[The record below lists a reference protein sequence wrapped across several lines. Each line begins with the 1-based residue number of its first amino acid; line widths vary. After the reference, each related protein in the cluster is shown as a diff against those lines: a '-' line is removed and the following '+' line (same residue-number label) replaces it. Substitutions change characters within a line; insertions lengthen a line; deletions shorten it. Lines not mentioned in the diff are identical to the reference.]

1 MSYDVFGRESSRRTM
16 RNGTQIQNMALTY
29 RNDNKISSR
38 HITGINAA
46 RIADETFAYDSY
58 GRLSHYT
65 CSGPQYPGD
74 SAGRQIAS
82 QQFRHDSLN
91 NLTSVITTFIDGST
105 DNINRIYNSANP
117 TQLSRIEYSNPP
129 HVRNLSYDPDGNLIN
144 DGIHT
149 YRYNELGNLVSV
161 NAGNRV
167 LTSYGYDA
175 SGRLTRQND
184 TDGTPAT
191 LHYADEQL
199 IAARQGSATARY
211 LRQEETVQARR
222 LSTTGTELYGSDL
235 GQNIRAMIASD
246 NLTRNLLYAP
256 YGSTEASSD
265 TGSLLERSRPGFNG
279 ERIDPLARL
288 YHFGNGRRAY
298 SPELMMFLS
307 PDPLSPFGAGGLNPY
322 AYCSGDPINF
332 RDPSGLAQEPGWLAW
347 TLLGIGIV
355 MAALFFRPAIKGI
368 AIAGT
373 NAIKAITASK
383 AVTLASTVTSLGL
396 KTASLSIAQIDAIT
410 GTDNSHIS
418 NALSAASLVF
428 GTIAFGSW
436 MNTGRLQANAN
447 ITKPNTRKSNGSL
460 FKLTTNENGQAF
472 TVNYTTPRPEQAAV
486 KRSSLFKRN
495 FKEAIFGI
503 KPTDGS
509 QMAWHTTRLARQ
521 ALFRFSVLGL
531 VASSIYTARIYIQ
544 SSRDDGS
551 EQDLQPN
558 DGEVHGVQENAIN
571 THNDFN
577 EQTLRLRNSAL
588 MDIYASDDED

>member
-161 NAGNRV
+161 NAGNKV

-184 TDGTPAT
+184 TDGSPAT
-191 LHYADEQL
+191 LHYADEKL

-222 LSTTGTELYGSDL
+222 LSNTGTELYGSDL
-235 GQNIRAMIASD
+235 GQSIRAMIASD

-279 ERIDPLARL
+279 ERFDPLARL
-288 YHFGNGRRAY
+288 YHFGNGHRAY
-298 SPELMMFLS
+298 SPELMIFLS
-307 PDPLSPFGAGGLNPY
+307 PDPLSPFGEGGINPY

-355 MAALFFRPAIKGI
+355 MAAIFFRPALKGI
-368 AIAGT
+368 RIAGPT
-373 NAIKAITASK
+373 VIRANKIVALGSM
-383 AVTLASTVTSLGL
+383 VTSLGL
-396 KTASLSIAQIDAIT
+396 KTSSLSLAQIDANND
-410 GTDNSHIS
+410 TDKSRVS
-418 NALSAASLVF
+418 NALFAASLALGVLSF
-428 GTIAFGSW
+428 ASWMGGSATQAKMITRREPLTDIPMQPMGKSVNLSPNPYQPSQTIALPSFKKEFAEQIFSYRRGMQTKRAW
-436 MNTGRLQANAN
+436 ALG
-447 ITKPNTRKSNGSL
+447 ITS
-460 FKLTTNENGQAF
+460 
-472 TVNYTTPRPEQAAV
+472 
-486 KRSSLFKRN
+486 
-495 FKEAIFGI
+495 AI
-503 KPTDGS
+503 T
-509 QMAWHTTRLARQ
+509 
-521 ALFRFSVLGL
+521 RFSLSILTL
-531 VASSIYTARIYIQ
+531 VASSIYTNRIY
-544 SSRDDGS
+544 SRSPDDDDWWWGW
-551 EQDLQPN
+551 QPN
-558 DGEVHGVQENAIN
+558 DGEVHGVLENASN
-571 THNDFN
+571 ADNDFN
-577 EQTLRLRNSAL
+577 EQALRLRNSAIL
-588 MDIYASDDED
+588 EIYAGDDDEDS